1 MNAFTFSKITLG
13 ALTVAALGLFSAA
26 SAEVAAPRD
35 AASGQATGKRQHQP
49 GSPTCVEGETC
60 TGAEVSAPRDAASGQ
75 ATGKRTHKPIRAT
88 GDVNGDGAASE
99 MEVTT
104 ARDAGSGMA
113 TGKRSAAQDH
123 NSSRSNKTA
132 SVADG
137 ADADNDGVD
146 AEGMAIKEQGLP
158 ASTYKAKAGK
168 TGSAK

>member
-1 MNAFTFSKITLG
+1 MNAFNFSKITLG

-26 SAEVAAPRD
+26 SAEVSAPRD

-75 ATGKRTHKPIRAT
+75 ATGKRTHKPIRMQTTDA
-88 GDVNGDGAASE
+88 DGDGAAE
-99 MEVTT
+99 AEVQTS
-104 ARDAGSGMA
+104 RDAGSGMA

-132 SVADG
+132 SAVDG
-137 ADADNDGVD
+137 ADADNEGAD
-146 AEGMAIKEQGLP
+146 AQGMAINEKGMP
-158 ASTYKAKAGK
+158 GNYKAKAGK